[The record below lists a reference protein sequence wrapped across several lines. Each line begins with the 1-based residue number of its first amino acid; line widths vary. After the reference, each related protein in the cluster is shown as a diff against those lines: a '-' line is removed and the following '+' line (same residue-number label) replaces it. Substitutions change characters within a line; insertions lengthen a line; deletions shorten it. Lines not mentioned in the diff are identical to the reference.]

1 MVIIVKEK
9 NIICRIAM
17 ILAFYAINFGL
28 WEVLVLF
35 ISNEWASF
43 GVYVVLFP
51 VALLLLG
58 KQLKKEWQ
66 VFTTSLKTNKYFLVE
81 LILALIAYV
90 LLNGIVV
97 GIASA
102 CGLNMLPQNNEN
114 ISTQLQSIPVFLTF
128 IQTCIFAPVIEE
140 TTFRYSIIGQVEK
153 ENKWLVYV
161 LCIVSIVMFDAIHIF
176 KFDEFFYYLAPAIVL
191 TGFYIRRKSVM
202 ASIILHSTLN
212 VIGTLLL
219 MVQ

>member
-1 MVIIVKEK
+1 MKQK
-9 NIICRIAM
+9 NIVRRIIM

-51 VALLLLG
+51 VTLLLLG

-153 ENKWLVYV
+153 ENKLMLVI
-161 LCIVSIVMFDAIHIF
+161 LSIIAIVMFDAIHIF
-176 KFDEFFYYLAPAIVL
+176 TFDEFFFYLAPAIVL

>member
-1 MVIIVKEK
+1 MVINVKEK
-9 NIICRIAM
+9 NTICRIAM

-51 VALLLLG
+51 VTFLLLG
-58 KQLKKEWQ
+58 KNLKEEWKAF
-66 VFTTSLKTNKYFLVE
+66 VISLKANKYFLVE
-81 LILALIAYV
+81 LIVALIAYV
-90 LLNGIVV
+90 ILNGIVV
-97 GIASA
+97 RLASV

-128 IQTCIFAPVIEE
+128 IQTCIFAPIIEE

-153 ENKWLVYV
+153 ENKLILVI
-161 LCIVSIVMFDAIHIF
+161 LSMIAIVMFDAIHIF
-176 KFDEFFYYLAPAIVL
+176 TFDEFFYYLAPAIVL
-191 TGFYIRRKSVM
+191 TGFYIRRKSVI

-212 VIGTLLL
+212 VIGTLML